1 MVEEKRVE
9 LMLRKNLTL
18 AYKLL
23 PFIFRHVY
31 TEYCTFLHLFVVQKT
46 QK

>member
-1 MVEEKRVE
+1 
-9 LMLRKNLTL
+9 MLRKNLTL
-18 AYKLL
+18 AYTLL

-31 TEYCTFLHLFVVQKT
+31 TEYYTFPHLFVVQKN